1 MGDQMGFLTDEARE
15 QMEAFLDGEI
25 PDADVQQE
33 SEPEVEASSEP
44 AEDVNQEAGVEAQSE
59 EPEEAQAE
67 PSQEASSEPDGTE
80 DTEEEASGHRVPYS
94 RFKQMVEAR
103 NALRVEAS
111 EMKARLEALE
121 EQAKIAQQVR
131 SVLPQQQPVQQAQQ
145 QEDPGLFGELLAD
158 LEGQQQPEQA
168 ADPRVDAL
176 MERVQQ
182 QEVAI
187 ARRELEVEVAS
198 AMEAYPGVPRQV
210 LLQAVVADPDAAV
223 IKVAESYSTHL
234 AQIEEAAIA
243 RYLEENPAPAV
254 ETQEVAEKPKAA
266 PRPTR
271 SGAAD
276 SDVATGE
283 FKPKSIKEGSD
294 ALRKAWGSLNPFS

>member
-1 MGDQMGFLTDEARE
+1 MGLLDEDAHARLS
-15 QMEAFLDGEI
+15 AFLDEES
-25 PDADVQQE
+25 DFADVQEE
-33 SEPEVEASSEP
+33 SEPQVEASSEP

-103 NALRVEAS
+103 NNLRVEAS

-145 QEDPGLFGELLAD
+145 QEERGLFGELLDD
-158 LEGQQQPEQA
+158 LEGEPQQQA
-168 ADPRVDAL
+168 ADPRIDAL

-182 QEVAI
+182 QEVAT
-187 ARRELEVEVAS
+187 ARRELEIEVAS
-198 AMEAYPGVPRQV
+198 AMETYPGVPRQV
-210 LLQAVVADPDAAV
+210 LLQAVVADPNAAV
-223 IKVAESYSTHL
+223 IQVAESYSTHL
-234 AQIEEAAIA
+234 AQIEESAIA
-243 RYLEENPAPAV
+243 RYLQENPLASSD
-254 ETQEVAEKPKAA
+254 EVAEAVAETPKAA

-271 SGAAD
+271 GGSVD
-276 SDVATGE
+276 SDVGTGE
-283 FKPKSIKEGSD
+283 FKPKSVKEGSD

>member
-1 MGDQMGFLTDEARE
+1 MGLLDEDAHARLS
-15 QMEAFLDGEI
+15 AFLDAEN
-25 PDADVQQE
+25 DVVDVQEE
-33 SEPEVEASSEP
+33 SEPQVEASSEP

-103 NALRVEAS
+103 NNLRVEAS

-145 QEDPGLFGELLAD
+145 QEDQGLFGELLAD
-158 LEGQQQPEQA
+158 LEGEPQQQA
-168 ADPRVDAL
+168 ADPRIDAL

-182 QEVAI
+182 QEVAT
-187 ARRELEVEVAS
+187 ARRELEIEVAS

-210 LLQAVVADPDAAV
+210 LLQAVVADPNAAV
-223 IKVAESYSTHL
+223 IQVAESYSTHL

-243 RYLEENPAPAV
+243 RYLQENPLASSD
-254 ETQEVAEKPKAA
+254 EVAEAVAETPKAA

-271 SGAAD
+271 GGSVD
-276 SDVATGE
+276 SDVGTGE
-283 FKPKSIKEGSD
+283 FKPKSVKEGSD

>member
-1 MGDQMGFLTDEARE
+1 MAFLTDEARE
-15 QMEAFLDGEI
+15 QIGAFLDGEMS
-25 PDADVQQE
+25 DVGVQQE

-59 EPEEAQAE
+59 EPAEAQAE
-67 PSQEASSEPDGTE
+67 PSQEASPEPDGAE

-103 NALRVEAS
+103 NNLRVEAS

-158 LEGQQQPEQA
+158 LEGEPQQQA
-168 ADPRVDAL
+168 ADPRIDAL

-198 AMEAYPGVPRQV
+198 AMETYPGVPRQV
-210 LLQAVVADPDAAV
+210 LLQAVVADPNAAV
-223 IKVAESYSTHL
+223 IQVAESYSTHL

-243 RYLEENPAPAV
+243 RYLEENPALAV
-254 ETQEVAEKPKAA
+254 EAQEVAEKPKAA

-283 FKPKSIKEGSD
+283 FKPKSIQEGSD

>member
-1 MGDQMGFLTDEARE
+1 MGLLDEDAHARLS
-15 QMEAFLDGEI
+15 AFLDAENDI
-25 PDADVQQE
+25 VDVQEE
-33 SEPEVEASSEP
+33 SEPQVEASSEP

-59 EPEEAQAE
+59 EPAEAQAE
-67 PSQEASSEPDGTE
+67 PSQEASSEPDGAE

-103 NALRVEAS
+103 NNLRVEAS

-158 LEGQQQPEQA
+158 LEGEPQQQQA
-168 ADPRVDAL
+168 ADPRIDAL

-198 AMEAYPGVPRQV
+198 AMETYPGVPRQV
-210 LLQAVVADPDAAV
+210 LLQAVVADPNAAV
-223 IKVAESYSTHL
+223 IQVAESYSTHL

-243 RYLEENPAPAV
+243 RYLQENPLASSD
-254 ETQEVAEKPKAA
+254 EVAEAVTDTPKAA

-271 SGAAD
+271 GGSVD
-276 SDVATGE
+276 SDVGTGE
-283 FKPKSIKEGSD
+283 FKPQSVKEGSD

>member
-1 MGDQMGFLTDEARE
+1 MGLLDEDAHARLS
-15 QMEAFLDGEI
+15 AFLDADNDI
-25 PDADVQQE
+25 VDVQEE
-33 SEPEVEASSEP
+33 SEPQVEASSEP

-59 EPEEAQAE
+59 EPAEAQAE
-67 PSQEASSEPDGTE
+67 PSQEASPEPDGAE

-103 NALRVEAS
+103 NNLRVEAS

-158 LEGQQQPEQA
+158 LEGEPQQQQA
-168 ADPRVDAL
+168 ADPRIDAL
-176 MERVQQ
+176 MERMQQ

-198 AMEAYPGVPRQV
+198 AMETYPGVPRQV
-210 LLQAVVADPDAAV
+210 LLQAVVADPNAAV
-223 IKVAESYSTHL
+223 IQVAESYSTHL

-243 RYLEENPAPAV
+243 RYLQENPLASSD
-254 ETQEVAEKPKAA
+254 EVAEAVADTPKAA

-271 SGAAD
+271 GGSVD
-276 SDVATGE
+276 SDVGTGE
-283 FKPKSIKEGSD
+283 FKPKSVQEGSE
-294 ALRKAWGSLNPFS
+294 ALRKAWGTLNPFS

>member
-1 MGDQMGFLTDEARE
+1 MGLLDEDAHARLS
-15 QMEAFLDGEI
+15 AFLDEG
-25 PDADVQQE
+25 DSFADVQEE
-33 SEPEVEASSEP
+33 SGPQVEASSEP

-59 EPEEAQAE
+59 EPAEAQAE
-67 PSQEASSEPDGTE
+67 PSQEASPEPDGAE

-103 NALRVEAS
+103 NNLRVEAS

-121 EQAKIAQQVR
+121 EQAIIAQQVR

-158 LEGQQQPEQA
+158 LEGEPQQQA
-168 ADPRVDAL
+168 ADPRIDAL

-198 AMEAYPGVPRQV
+198 AMETYPGVPRQV
-210 LLQAVVADPDAAV
+210 LLQAVVADPNAAV
-223 IKVAESYSTHL
+223 IQVAESYSTHL

-243 RYLEENPAPAV
+243 RYLQENPLASSD
-254 ETQEVAEKPKAA
+254 EVAEAVADTPKAA
-266 PRPTR
+266 PRPAR
-271 SGAAD
+271 GGSVD
-276 SDVATGE
+276 SDAGTGE
-283 FKPKSIKEGSD
+283 FKPKSVREGSD
-294 ALRKAWGSLNPFS
+294 ALRAAWSTLNPFS

>member
-1 MGDQMGFLTDEARE
+1 MGLLDEDAHARLS
-15 QMEAFLDGEI
+15 AFLDEES
-25 PDADVQQE
+25 DFADVQEE
-33 SEPEVEASSEP
+33 SEPQVEASSEP

-103 NALRVEAS
+103 NNLRVEAS

-145 QEDPGLFGELLAD
+145 QEERGLFGELLDD
-158 LEGQQQPEQA
+158 LEGEPQQQA
-168 ADPRVDAL
+168 ADPRIDAL

-182 QEVAI
+182 QEVAT
-187 ARRELEVEVAS
+187 ARRELEIEVAS

-210 LLQAVVADPDAAV
+210 LLQAVVADPNAAV
-223 IKVAESYSTHL
+223 IQVAESYSTHL

-243 RYLEENPAPAV
+243 RYLQENPLASSD
-254 ETQEVAEKPKAA
+254 EVAEAVADTPKAA

-271 SGAAD
+271 GGSVD
-276 SDVATGE
+276 SDVGTGE
-283 FKPKSIKEGSD
+283 FKPKSVKEGSD

>member
-1 MGDQMGFLTDEARE
+1 
-15 QMEAFLDGEI
+15 
-25 PDADVQQE
+25 
-33 SEPEVEASSEP
+33 
-44 AEDVNQEAGVEAQSE
+44 
-59 EPEEAQAE
+59 
-67 PSQEASSEPDGTE
+67 
-80 DTEEEASGHRVPYS
+80 
-94 RFKQMVEAR
+94 
-103 NALRVEAS
+103 
-111 EMKARLEALE
+111 
-121 EQAKIAQQVR
+121 
-131 SVLPQQQPVQQAQQ
+131 
-145 QEDPGLFGELLAD
+145 
-158 LEGQQQPEQA
+158 
-168 ADPRVDAL
+168 
-176 MERVQQ
+176 
-182 QEVAI
+182 
-187 ARRELEVEVAS
+187 
-198 AMEAYPGVPRQV
+198 MEAYPGVPREV

>member
-1 MGDQMGFLTDEARE
+1 
-15 QMEAFLDGEI
+15 
-25 PDADVQQE
+25 
-33 SEPEVEASSEP
+33 
-44 AEDVNQEAGVEAQSE
+44 
-59 EPEEAQAE
+59 
-67 PSQEASSEPDGTE
+67 
-80 DTEEEASGHRVPYS
+80 
-94 RFKQMVEAR
+94 
-103 NALRVEAS
+103 
-111 EMKARLEALE
+111 
-121 EQAKIAQQVR
+121 
-131 SVLPQQQPVQQAQQ
+131 
-145 QEDPGLFGELLAD
+145 
-158 LEGQQQPEQA
+158 
-168 ADPRVDAL
+168 

-198 AMEAYPGVPRQV
+198 AMEAYPGVPREV

-276 SDVATGE
+276 SDAATGPVE
-283 FKPKSIKEGSD
+283 LYGIACRNGTVVTGIGCWSNIRELGKV
-294 ALRKAWGSLNPFS
+294 